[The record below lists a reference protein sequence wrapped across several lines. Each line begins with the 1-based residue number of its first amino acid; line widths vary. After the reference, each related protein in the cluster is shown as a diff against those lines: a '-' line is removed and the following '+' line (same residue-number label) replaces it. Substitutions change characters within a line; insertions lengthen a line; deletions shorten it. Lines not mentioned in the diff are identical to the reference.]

1 MASFRCGPTSA
12 STSLASKYSTASR
25 PCKLAQAPLKA
36 SKAQNP
42 PRELPRPHKLFLVV
56 RKLLYVA
63 HFRHHLKASKAPN
76 PPQARPLQL
85 SKANT
90 AYMAC
95 FRWLLYTA
103 PQSSLLRPRK
113 LFLFAFET
121 ATWHVFRHPVKA
133 SKAQNLRSFWG
144 YLLLP
149 LLLPSSAATF
159 ASTRPHLPDFL
170 TVSEQPFVTF
180 GSEAPC
186 LPDLARV
193 LRCNLPPL
201 LLQAVPAHTTSSL
214 RRVPC
219 CFPLWFYTAL
229 PAKPCQASFQGVGG
243 TRASAHLY
251 LMKAKKNCT

>member
-1 MASFRCGPTSA
+1 
-12 STSLASKYSTASR
+12 
-25 PCKLAQAPLKA
+25 
-36 SKAQNP
+36 
-42 PRELPRPHKLFLVV
+42 
-56 RKLLYVA
+56 
-63 HFRHHLKASKAPN
+63 
-76 PPQARPLQL
+76 
-85 SKANT
+85 
-90 AYMAC
+90 MAC

-251 LMKAKKNCT
+251 LMKAKKTVPRCLKWPGICWNCVLGSPLPSPSLCSMPNRNQDAKAPTRAMRRLCVRG